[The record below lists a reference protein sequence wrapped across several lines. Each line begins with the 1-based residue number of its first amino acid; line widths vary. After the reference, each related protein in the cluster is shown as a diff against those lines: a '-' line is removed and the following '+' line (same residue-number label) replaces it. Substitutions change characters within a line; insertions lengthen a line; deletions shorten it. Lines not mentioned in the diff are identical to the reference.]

1 MITAGLK
8 ALPPVGE
15 FQHTHGLLESHAAE
29 IGERKL
35 LPAGKLRGLVVAA
48 CAAFCREGRSRPKQQ
63 RAKACVQASARTDAS
78 RREGVTEVVVD
89 GDSCSIDFVLAAVDR
104 LRSESGQV
112 RATIFAAP
120 GRMNNKAWK
129 KLVGRPAFHFK
140 SVPRR
145 GMYEE
150 PNDRAVKKHLGILA
164 TNAATARIAL
174 ITSDDDFVQDM
185 RKIVL
190 AGKEALI
197 FTSSECYGLAQKYK
211 QAGVLVVSLDSEK
224 KISYK
229 VRAVLESDGT
239 GFVQRCSPITQRSLP
254 KEVGV
259 LREFMSS
266 SGYMPTG
273 REYLQSCIAK
283 WCFTNSLGP
292 ITVYPATSCFLESY
306 QFVTGGLARDAREDI
321 AFFLPLGY
329 AISGSLGRRKSIIDK
344 YGSGRGWSISHAGGP
359 FILTPSSDLVSE
371 ALKRLGFLD
380 SHLNSDVSEAMLVF
394 ANISTNK
401 MLLRKLEALP
411 EDGERAEQLQHKFE
425 QAFLSSRGSGQWQVA
440 PSDSR
445 LRATFARANR
455 IADASASREEVFAV
469 MQEYSKKQG
478 LPRLKTYN
486 GLAWQILRHMNRKD
500 PSRRDAVQ
508 L

>member
-1 MITAGLK
+1 RYRKWGKKLFRSIVEHSKVAGGYGSVEDVTVVPTKKMDEMQSFVMAETFKYLY
-8 ALPPVGE
+8 
-15 FQHTHGLLESHAAE
+15 LLFSPNE
-29 IGERKL
+29 
-35 LPAGKLRGLVVAA
+35 
-48 CAAFCREGRSRPKQQ
+48 AFDLDRY
-63 RAKACVQASARTDAS
+63 VLN
-78 RREGVTEVVVD
+78 TEV
-89 GDSCSIDFVLAAVDR
+89 
-104 LRSESGQV
+104 QT
-112 RATIFAAP
+112 TIFAEP
-120 GRMNNKAWK
+120 GRMKNKAWK
-129 KLVGRPAFHFK
+129 GLVGRHGFEFK
-140 SVPRR
+140 PVHRH

-150 PNDRAVKKHLGILA
+150 PNDRAVKKHLGTLA
-164 TNAATARIAL
+164 TNAATARVAL
-174 ITSDDDFVQDM
+174 ITSDDDFVPDM
-185 RKIVL
+185 RNIVL

-197 FTSSECYGLAQKYK
+197 CTSSKYYGLAQKYK

-224 KISYK
+224 TITYK

-239 GFVQRCSPITQRSLP
+239 GFVQRCCPIPHRSLP
-254 KEVGV
+254 KEVGI

-306 QFVTGGLARDAREDI
+306 QFVTGGLARDAREDV

-344 YGSGRGWSISHAGGP
+344 YGSGRGWSVSHAGGP

-371 ALKRLGFLD
+371 ALERLGFLD

-455 IADASASREEVFAV
+455 ITDASASREEVFAV
-469 MQEYSKKQG
+469 MQEYSKKKG

-500 PSRRDAVQ
+500 PSRRD
-508 L
+508 